1 MSTINSL
8 DLMTG
13 MTGRTSGSER
23 TMIVATVEMKF
34 RSFWIALIALV
45 PGGILMAMFFPLIN
59 TWSVLWVVAVEIAAF
74 FLIERRTA
82 EGLRLRTY
90 QAIVDKKKSNLNV
103 FYLCGQP
110 IEVEGTQYGTIQQ
123 ITAPVYREKT
133 DSIAA
138 IFDND
143 SEATAR

>member
-8 DLMTG
+8 YLLTG
-13 MTGRTSGSER
+13 MTGRNSGSER

-45 PGGILMAMFFPLIN
+45 PGGILTAMFYPLIDI
-59 TWSVLWVVAVEIAAF
+59 WAILWIALVEGAAF

-82 EGLRLRTY
+82 DGLRLRTY
-90 QAIVDKKKSNLNV
+90 EAMFDKKKSSPNT

-110 IEVEGTQYGTIQQ
+110 IQVEGTPYGTIQQ
-123 ITAPVYREKT
+123 ITAPVHRDKS
-133 DSIAA
+133 DPIAA
-138 IFDND
+138 IFHND
-143 SEATAR
+143 FEANTR

>member
-8 DLMTG
+8 YLLTG

-45 PGGILMAMFFPLIN
+45 PGGILAASFYPLIDS
-59 TWSVLWVVAVEIAAF
+59 WALLWIALTEGAAF
-74 FLIERRTA
+74 FLIERRSA
-82 EGLRLRTY
+82 DGLRLRTY
-90 QAIVDKKKSNLNV
+90 QGMLDKKRSSLNV

-110 IEVEGTQYGTIQQ
+110 IEVEGTPYGTIQQ
-123 ITAPVYREKT
+123 ITAPVHREKT

-143 SEATAR
+143 FEAHAR

>member
-8 DLMTG
+8 YLLTG

-45 PGGILMAMFFPLIN
+45 PGFILMMMFFPLIDS
-59 TWSVLWVVAVEIAAF
+59 WSMLWVAIVEFAAF
-74 FLIERRTA
+74 FLIERRTTD
-82 EGLRLRTY
+82 GLRLRTY
-90 QAIVDKKKSNLNV
+90 QAMFDKKRSNLNV

-110 IEVEGTQYGTIQQ
+110 IEVQGTPYGTIQQ
-123 ITAPVYREKT
+123 ITAPVHREKT
-133 DSIAA
+133 DSIEA

-143 SEATAR
+143 FEANAR

>member
-8 DLMTG
+8 YLLTG
-13 MTGRTSGSER
+13 MTGRSSGSER
-23 TMIVATVEMKF
+23 TMIIATVEMKF

-45 PGGILMAMFFPLIN
+45 PGGILTAMFYPLIDI
-59 TWSVLWVVAVEIAAF
+59 WAVLWIAIVEGAAF

-82 EGLRLRTY
+82 DGLRLRTY
-90 QAIVDKKKSNLNV
+90 EAMFDKKKSNLNN

-110 IEVEGTQYGTIQQ
+110 IQVEGTPYGTIQQ
-123 ITAPVYREKT
+123 ITAPVTRDKT

-143 SEATAR
+143 FEAHAR